1 MKKLFFFI
9 LIFFVTTTIHAQ
21 DWVTDNNFDKV
32 ISGQSGFGD
41 SEDIIVI
48 EFWAEFNDK
57 NKWMELSNIKQC
69 GVYRTCIVA
78 NKDLADKYNV
88 KVLPTIIVF
97 NNREEVC
104 RWEGNLMFELNLNKK
119 EVQTIIDSIII
130 DKYR

>member
-1 MKKLFFFI
+1 MRYLINTLLLVLCGQLYGQDFI
-9 LIFFVTTTIHAQ
+9 YSKDFNKINSLNKPF
-21 DWVTDNNFDKV
+21 
-32 ISGQSGFGD
+32 
-41 SEDIIVI
+41 VI